1 MFHFTGFGKLKCVCH
16 TIDPD
21 SGFQWAFAL
30 SSEKVDSVIAY
41 FLEVMAATGMPVQI
55 KAGSTPACVSS

>member
-1 MFHFTGFGKLKCVCH
+1 MCH

-30 SSEKVDSVIAY
+30 SSEKVDSVIAH
-41 FLEVMAATGMPVQI
+41 FLEVMAATGVPVQI